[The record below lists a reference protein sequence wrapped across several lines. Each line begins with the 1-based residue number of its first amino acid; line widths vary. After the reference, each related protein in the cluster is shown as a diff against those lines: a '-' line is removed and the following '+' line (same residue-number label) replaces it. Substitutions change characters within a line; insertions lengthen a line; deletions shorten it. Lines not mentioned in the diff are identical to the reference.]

1 MTLDRRS
8 LLSASLG
15 AGVGAGLLS
24 IPVAHAA
31 AAAPQPAKSPVD
43 RTGIARAAGTALDA
57 LQPNSGGDQTAVL
70 QRLIDDAAARGTELV
85 LPPGRFRSGRLTLR
99 PGTRVSGCGAATILE
114 AAAGPTLL
122 NSDAAHD
129 IVVTDLTLDGG
140 HIPAGAGAS
149 AGLVSLKSSRN
160 ILLANLEIRSAGAH
174 AILLDGCGG
183 RVTHCRVA
191 DAADAG
197 IHANDST
204 GLTVAMNEIT
214 DCGNNGIQ
222 VWRSRPGEDGTQVIA
237 NHIARIAAHGGGNGQ
252 NGNGI
257 NVYRADGVSVT
268 DNRIT
273 DCAYSAIRGNAA
285 SNIQI
290 VSNSCQRLGEV
301 AIYAEFGFAGAVIA
315 ANIVDVA
322 ATGIAVTNF
331 DVGGRLAVIQ
341 GNLIRN
347 LVRRE
352 HEPADKRGEGIA
364 VEADATITGNTIEGA
379 PTAGIVI
386 GWAKYMRDCV
396 ASGNLIRNSRIGIM
410 VSSDTGAGA
419 AFVTSNMIS
428 GATDGAIRAM
438 TRGTA
443 HGPDLALT
451 TTETPRIRIIANM
464 AV

>member
-1 MTLDRRS
+1 MS
-8 LLSASLG
+8 
-15 AGVGAGLLS
+15 
-24 IPVAHAA
+24 
-31 AAAPQPAKSPVD
+31 
-43 RTGIARAAGTALDA
+43 
-57 LQPNSGGDQTAVL
+57 
-70 QRLIDDAAARGTELV
+70 
-85 LPPGRFRSGRLTLR
+85 F
-99 PGTRVSGCGAATILE
+99 
-114 AAAGPTLL
+114 
-122 NSDAAHD
+122 
-129 IVVTDLTLDGG
+129 
-140 HIPAGAGAS
+140 
-149 AGLVSLKSSRN
+149 KSSRN
-160 ILLANLEIRSAGAH
+160 ISLSNLEIRSAVAY

-183 RVTHCRVA
+183 RVIHCRITY
-191 DAADAG
+191 AADAG

-204 GLTVAMNEIT
+204 GLTLAMNEIT

-222 VWRSRPGEDGTQVIA
+222 VWRAQAGEDGTQVIA
-237 NHIARIAAHGGGNGQ
+237 NHIARIAAHSGGTGQ

-301 AIYAEFGFAGAVIA
+301 AIYAEFGFAGALIA

-322 ATGIAVTNF
+322 ATGISVTNF

-352 HEPADKRGEGIA
+352 HEPTDKRGEGIA

-386 GWAKYMRDCV
+386 GWGKYMRDCV
-396 ASGNLIRNSRIGIM
+396 ASGNLIRNARVGIM
-410 VSSDTGAGA
+410 VSSDSSAGA

-438 TRGTA
+438 TRGSA

-451 TTETPRIRIIANM
+451 TTETPRIRITGNM